1 MNNVIDKR
9 NKVCKFIEEQID
21 INNFI
26 KNSIESVSNDYFL
39 NKMRLLRNT
48 EMSEMNLDYLIKRY
62 QEMKNKR
69 NQLKK
74 DLFNTN
80 KDITNLNQILHKLQK
95 EFNEKKEENKK
106 LIDKIK
112 K

>member
-1 MNNVIDKR
+1 M
-9 NKVCKFIEEQID
+9 FG
-21 INNFI
+21 
-26 KNSIESVSNDYFL
+26 NDYFL

-62 QEMKNKR
+62 QEIKNKR

-95 EFNEKKEENKK
+95 YFQSSGK
-106 LIDKIK
+106 LSLY
-112 K
+112 